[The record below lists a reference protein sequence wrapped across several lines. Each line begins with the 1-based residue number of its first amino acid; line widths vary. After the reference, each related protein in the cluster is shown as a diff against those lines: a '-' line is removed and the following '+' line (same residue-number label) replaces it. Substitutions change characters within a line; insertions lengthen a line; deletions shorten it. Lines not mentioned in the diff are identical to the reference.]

1 MRSYCLLPF
10 SIMENEQCGRS
21 KPLPYEQREE
31 PTIQKTAIQGT
42 IFHYLSLLSGPSRT
56 PVPTRHDYSLFISFK
71 RTVEDAGPYNVN
83 PQNSQAHFGEPL
95 QREPQKF
102 ILRFGKPLQKSRA
115 KIALLFVALKGVK
128 HGNYVGNA
136 F

>member
-1 MRSYCLLPF
+1 MRQ
-10 SIMENEQCGRS
+10 EQA
-21 KPLPYEQREE
+21 PAL
-31 PTIQKTAIQGT
+31 
-42 IFHYLSLLSGPSRT
+42 RT
-56 PVPTRHDYSLFISFK
+56 ERGAYDTKNRHTRHNFSLFISFK